1 MCLLYEWKG
10 TLKHMSLVGSTASP
24 ETRGTPDGPFPI
36 ESVKC
41 HDSNDEICMI
51 YVIIILSSCVFV
63 ADLFLLSTDK
73 AVSPTPWFLA
83 MCGGDQSQLASEHYT
98 TPKSLKPVDK
108 EKATLEWYTSV
119 GGLITVFLGLGLPV
133 NCLDTL
139 DISGK
144 SNLNF
149 SERI

>member
-1 MCLLYEWKG
+1 
-10 TLKHMSLVGSTASP
+10 
-24 ETRGTPDGPFPI
+24 
-36 ESVKC
+36 
-41 HDSNDEICMI
+41 
-51 YVIIILSSCVFV
+51 
-63 ADLFLLSTDK
+63 
-73 AVSPTPWFLA
+73 

-119 GGLITVFLGLGLPV
+119 GGIDYSLSESGIVF
-133 NCLDTL
+133 LDTL